1 VSLSA
6 QGRDRLRQFFGA
18 YFHQDWD
25 LDGPIWQ
32 HVVRAYTRD
41 ASREDALAL
50 LGVMRAWLRDAA
62 SDVAV
67 TRDLW
72 DSFGCEYDP
81 QPNGTYWER
90 HGDGVDVILVGEARR
105 FYSIPFE

>member
-1 VSLSA
+1 MSIPDKD
-6 QGRDRLRQFFGA
+6 RERLRQFFGA
-18 YFHQDWD
+18 YFHQDWA
-25 LDGPIWQ
+25 LDGPTWQ
-32 HVVRAYTRD
+32 DVVRAYLRD

-50 LGVMRAWLRDAA
+50 LGTMRSWLGDAA

-81 QPNGTYWER
+81 QSDGLSDREWVER
-90 HGDGVDVILVGEARR
+90 IAALLATHVER
-105 FYSIPFE
+105 